1 MRRFLLI
8 AIPGFVVISLLVGVS
23 ALATL
28 TGFEAALPGRV
39 LRFPA
44 DHAAHPTFQTEWWYY
59 TGHLRTAEG
68 ETYGYQLT
76 FFRRRIDEGTWLTN
90 PAQWSPQQLYMAHF
104 AISDE
109 RQQRFRYAEKINRPS
124 LGIAGAQEERYRV
137 WNDEWHAELVGP
149 YHHLQASM
157 DGFAINLILLPE
169 KPPVIHGIDGVSQK
183 GEEKGNASH
192 YYSLTRVKTDGLLYV
207 RGVPQEVTG
216 YSWMDHE
223 FGSSQL
229 GPTQVGWDWF
239 SVQLE
244 NRTEL
249 MVYQLRH
256 EDGRIDRYSSGTLV
270 HPDGWAE
277 HLSLGSFEVVALG
290 QWTSPRSGATYPQGW
305 EIRVPGAGLSL
316 RLTPDFADQELD
328 TQSSTRVVYWEGSIA
343 VAGTQ
348 QGKPVHG
355 QGYVELVGYKA
366 KVDL

>member
-8 AIPGFVVISLLVGVS
+8 AVPGFVVVSFLVGMS

-44 DHAAHPTFQTEWWYY
+44 DHASHPTFQTEWWYY
-59 TGHLRTAEG
+59 TGHLRTAAG

-76 FFRRRIDEGTWLTN
+76 FFRRRIDEGTWLTS
-90 PAQWSPQQLYMAHF
+90 PSQWTPQHLYMAHF

-109 RQQRFRYAEKINRPS
+109 QQRRLLYAEKINRPT
-124 LGIAGAQEERYRV
+124 LGIAGAEEDRYRV

-149 YHHLQASM
+149 YHHLQANM
-157 DGFAINLILLPE
+157 DGFALNLILLSE

-207 RGVPQEVTG
+207 RGVLQEVTG

-239 SVQLE
+239 SVQLD
-244 NRTEL
+244 NHTEL

-256 EDGRIDRYSSGTLV
+256 ADGRIDSHASGTLV
-270 HPDGWAE
+270 HADGRAE
-277 HLSLGSFEVVALG
+277 HLDRDRFEVIALG

-305 EIRVPGAGLSL
+305 EVRVPGSGINL
-316 RLTPDFADQELD
+316 RLSPDFADQELD
-328 TQSSTRVVYWEGSIA
+328 TQSSTRVVYWEGSIG
-343 VAGTQ
+343 VTGTFE
-348 QGKPVHG
+348 GKPVRG
-355 QGYVELVGYKA
+355 KGYVELVGYKA

>member
-8 AIPGFVVISLLVGVS
+8 IIAGVMVLSLLIGVS

-44 DHAAHPTFQTEWWYY
+44 DHASHPTFQTEWWYY
-59 TGHLRTAEG
+59 TGHLHTKSG
-68 ETYGYQLT
+68 QTYGYQLT
-76 FFRRRIDEGTWLTN
+76 FFRRRVDEGTWLTS

-104 AISDE
+104 AISDA
-109 RQQRFRYAEKINRPS
+109 RQQRLQYAEKINRPT
-124 LGIAGAQEERYRV
+124 LGVAGALEERYRV

-149 YHHLQASM
+149 YHHLQANM
-157 DGFAINLILLPE
+157 DGFAVNLILLPE
-169 KPPVIHGIDGVSQK
+169 KPPVVHGIDGVSRK
-183 GEEKGNASH
+183 GEEPGNASH
-192 YYSLTRVKTDGLLYV
+192 YYSFTRLKTDGLLYV

-216 YSWMDHE
+216 VSWMDHE

-256 EDGRIDRYSSGTLV
+256 DDGRIDRHSSGTLV
-270 HPDGWAE
+270 HPDGRAE
-277 HLSLGSFEVVALG
+277 HLDRGAFEVVALDR
-290 QWTSPRSGATYPQGW
+290 WTSPRSGATYPQGW
-305 EIRVPGAGLSL
+305 ELRLPAAGLRL

-328 TQSSTRVVYWEGSIA
+328 TQSSTRVVYWEGS
-343 VAGTQ
+343 VAATGTHEDQ
-348 QGKPVHG
+348 PVSG
-355 QGYVELVGYKA
+355 QGYVELVGYKTR
-366 KVDL
+366 VDL